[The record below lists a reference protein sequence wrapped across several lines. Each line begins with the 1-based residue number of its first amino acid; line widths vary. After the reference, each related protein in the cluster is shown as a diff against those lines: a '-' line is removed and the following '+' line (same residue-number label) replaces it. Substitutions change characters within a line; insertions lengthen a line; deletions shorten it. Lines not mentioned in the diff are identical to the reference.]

1 MHKVI
6 LILDN
11 FFLKYEAVVKLT
23 LSPRKTTFK
32 KPSLIRVRNVQNL
45 CLAIES
51 LLSFLSS
58 DFTVPTNMHK
68 KIPRICVKAIK
79 KLQIL
84 VRSFRAL
91 LVFQRRLISWFPLI
105 YMLKMSRTTVRG
117 IENLEIFWRFF
128 RVLWILRRDFMVP
141 TSLCKKCPELV
152 FGH

>member
-1 MHKVI
+1 MKQWS
-6 LILDN
+6 N
-11 FFLKYEAVVKLT
+11 WP
-23 LSPRKTTFK
+23 SPPEKTTFK

-58 DFTVPTNMHK
+58 DFTVLTNIRK

-84 VRSFRAL
+84 VKSFRAL

-117 IENLEIFWRFF
+117 IKNLEIFWRFF